1 MHPDYRTAWLTIL
14 RRLMFPLAALGVAA
28 WFLFGSGNAAGIFI
42 GLFLFLMALVFLGPA
57 LARLFAEPA
66 GNLFWP
72 RRTFDR
78 PQPIY
83 SIPQSKR
90 LKQQPEE
97 ALAGFARIAA
107 EYPHEL
113 RPWLEM
119 IDIALTDLHDPDRAN
134 AIFRDG
140 IARLKK
146 PADKDQLAR
155 VYAATRERQDP
166 PPARRLGLQPRH
178 PES

>member
-1 MHPDYRTAWLTIL
+1 MNQDYRSIWLLIL
-14 RRLMFPLAALGVAA
+14 RRLIPVAIVLGIGT
-28 WFLFGSGNAAGIFI
+28 WIMTRSQNFI
-42 GLFLFLMALVFLGPA
+42 GMWIILFSSLMALVFLGPA

-66 GNLFWP
+66 GNLFWS
-72 RRTFDR
+72 RRTYDR

-90 LKQQPEE
+90 LKKQPEE
-97 ALAGFARIAA
+97 AITGFEKIAA
-107 EYPHEL
+107 EHPREL

-134 AIFRDG
+134 AIFQDG

-146 PADKDQLAR
+146 PEDKDQLAK
-155 VYAATRERQDP
+155 VYAATRERQSP
-166 PPARRLGLQPRH
+166 PPTRHIELHPR
-178 PES
+178 S